1 MLIYEKLAYYLADA
15 VNNLINIDSAL
26 FTCEAH
32 ETCINHRLAIYLERT
47 LSKQWNSCDE
57 ALFVDIEFNRTLVND
72 NHRKMQLTIDQSL
85 TFGDQEV
92 SPKLIRPDIVIHNR
106 KDNHGN
112 VLWIEVKIG
121 SDPYIC
127 QADVNKIFHACQ
139 QFSFQLGAS
148 LLIDYPENKLWIW
161 IVDPSGQ
168 IEEYEFHYE
177 NGNISSC
184 YVPWKPDMKTYPLLI
199 AIDEYGNHSCKF

>member
-32 ETCINHRLAIYLERT
+32 ETCINHRLALYLERT

-72 NHRKMQLTIDQSL
+72 NHRKMQLKIDQSL
-85 TFGDQEV
+85 SFGDQDV

-106 KDNHGN
+106 KDNRGN

-148 LLIDYPENKLWIW
+148 LLIDYPENKLWTW
-161 IVDPSGQ
+161 IIDSSGQ

-177 NGNISSC
+177 KGNILSC
-184 YVPWKPDMKTYPLLI
+184 YVPWKSDMKTYPLLI
-199 AIDEYGNHSCKF
+199 AIDEYGNYSCKV